1 MSLLKR
7 KHLTF
12 SRHIYRKARKS
23 IVWLHST
30 SWKGDSAL
38 KEILLLE
45 MSRPHFVD
53 PYMVEKYTR
62 SVENWVKIAQK
73 DERWLISG
81 WTLQE
86 GVLLGDTHLLDGEGH
101 VIQDNRF
108 CNGQDAVVRD
118 LSLPISVLCH
128 NLASAYFIQS
138 EGHDPDP
145 TRPGAGQFGH
155 RLPKSPESVI
165 WLRRSI
171 KRLVESGL
179 VGFFEFS
186 PLTILAGKNSR
197 EYGWIEDSCWALIG
211 AMELENIE
219 VTANLSMEK
228 IKRRFLSALVDK
240 YQWMML
246 FLPFPEKGQDS
257 KRPFQWTDI
266 VDGALLPVHLFL
278 VEDHV
283 DPDSTA
289 ATQPTLHF
297 SDADFTSEKLLLKA
311 PDRQKMRLFRISE
324 HHVTYFRHYRQDSDG
339 LRIVSSRSVSL
350 TDDPLVSGAWLL
362 PFWIVDTKGAV
373 QGKRCL
379 LLLQFKD
386 STSVDQ
392 PARAS
397 FGGMIDVWGVGS
409 ETVEVAEMIL
419 DPC

>member
-1 MSLLKR
+1 
-7 KHLTF
+7 
-12 SRHIYRKARKS
+12 
-23 IVWLHST
+23 
-30 SWKGDSAL
+30 
-38 KEILLLE
+38 
-45 MSRPHFVD
+45 
-53 PYMVEKYTR
+53 
-62 SVENWVKIAQK
+62 
-73 DERWLISG
+73 
-81 WTLQE
+81 
-86 GVLLGDTHLLDGEGH
+86 
-101 VIQDNRF
+101 
-108 CNGQDAVVRD
+108 
-118 LSLPISVLCH
+118 
-128 NLASAYFIQS
+128 
-138 EGHDPDP
+138 
-145 TRPGAGQFGH
+145 
-155 RLPKSPESVI
+155 
-165 WLRRSI
+165 
-171 KRLVESGL
+171 
-179 VGFFEFS
+179 VGFFEFT

-246 FLPFPEKGQDS
+246 FLPFSEKGQYS

-283 DPDSTA
+283 DPDSNA
-289 ATQPTLHF
+289 ATQPTLQF
-297 SDADFTSEKLLLKA
+297 SDANFTSEKLLLKA

-324 HHVTYFRHYRQDSDG
+324 DHVTYFRHYRQDSDG

-362 PFWIVDTKGAV
+362 PFWIVDTKGTI

-409 ETVEVAEMIL
+409 ETVEVTEMIL

>member
-1 MSLLKR
+1 MAFVEGTGNDAEDRDSLYL
-7 KHLTF
+7 
-12 SRHIYRKARKS
+12 
-23 IVWLHST
+23 V
-30 SWKGDSAL
+30 G
-38 KEILLLE
+38 
-45 MSRPHFVD
+45 
-53 PYMVEKYTR
+53 
-62 SVENWVKIAQK
+62 
-73 DERWLISG
+73 
-81 WTLQE
+81 
-86 GVLLGDTHLLDGEGH
+86 LD
-101 VIQDNRF
+101 DNRF

-145 TRPGAGQFGH
+145 MRPGAGQFGH
-155 RLPKSPESVI
+155 RPPKSPELVI

-186 PLTILAGKNSR
+186 PLTILAGKNGR
-197 EYGWIEDSCWALIG
+197 EYGWIEDSCWA
-211 AMELENIE
+211 LENIE

-266 VDGALLPVHLFL
+266 VDGALLPVYLFI

-311 PDRQKMRLFRISE
+311 PDRQKMRLFRVSE
-324 HHVTYFRHYRQDSDG
+324 DHVTYFRHYRQDSDG
-339 LRIVSSRSVSL
+339 LRIVSSRLVSL

-362 PFWIVDTKGAV
+362 PFWIVDTKGTV
-373 QGKRCL
+373 QGK
-379 LLLQFKD
+379 
-386 STSVDQ
+386 
-392 PARAS
+392 
-397 FGGMIDVWGVGS
+397 
-409 ETVEVAEMIL
+409 
-419 DPC
+419 